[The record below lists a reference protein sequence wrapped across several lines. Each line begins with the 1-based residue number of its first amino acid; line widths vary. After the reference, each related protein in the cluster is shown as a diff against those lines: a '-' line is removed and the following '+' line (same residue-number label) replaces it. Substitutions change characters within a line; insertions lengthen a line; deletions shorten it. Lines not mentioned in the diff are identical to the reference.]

1 MRVLL
6 FFHRVKC
13 IRFVTFAVVT
23 FTGRS
28 EGLVSCKNKPHENN
42 IYNNKEGYFWFPLID
57 WKTKIKG
64 LKPKVIE

>member
-13 IRFVTFAVVT
+13 IRFVTFAAVT

-28 EGLVSCKNKPHENN
+28 ERLVACKTTLMKIIP
-42 IYNNKEGYFWFPLID
+42 II
-57 WKTKIKG
+57 TKR
-64 LKPKVIE
+64 VISGSL